1 MRKIIQNA
9 LASVI
14 ALGALLG
21 AAAALILW
29 TERLDGIASP
39 VLHTLAVVVELLG
52 GVPVLLGALYVST
65 QTAVRIFACD
75 AEPSEASPVRAQ

>member
-1 MRKIIQNA
+1 MRKIAQNA
-9 LASVI
+9 LAFGI

-39 VLHTLAVVVELLG
+39 LLHALAVVAELAG
-52 GVPVLLGALYVST
+52 GVPILLGALYVST
-65 QTAVRIFACD
+65 KSAVRIFARDTEC
-75 AEPSEASPVRAQ
+75 SEASPVRAE